1 MDMVGHQAIGVD
13 FINVASTVAGEPF
26 EISPVV
32 GIIKEGLLSLVTAD
46 DDVVQ
51 ESGTKHS
58 GSASHDM
65 GL

>member
-58 GSASHDM
+58 GTAGHGAD
-65 GL
+65 L

>member
-1 MDMVGHQAIGVD
+1 
-13 FINVASTVAGEPF
+13 
-26 EISPVV
+26 
-32 GIIKEGLLSLVTAD
+32 LSLVTAD